1 MTANVSLKD
10 IKLMSNFKFTEARIA
25 SLQPLAKG
33 EREHG
38 DTDVP
43 GLHIRV
49 RASGSKSYF
58 VRYRIGGR
66 GVRHSRFTI
75 GAPGAVR
82 LDEARKLAAK
92 VLSDIRSGT
101 DPVTKRKAKVPEAD
115 ATTLAEL
122 VNLHEADHLSRR
134 VVTAVAT
141 ARMLQR
147 DFVARVGENRDPATI
162 GRTELVACLDRVRDG
177 VPGHAKPRPGLV
189 STFRS
194 RLYGLFETALTR
206 GIVHANPLAGYRRTR
221 RSRAQRLEEDAR
233 HAGRMLSMDEIAALW
248 MACCDPRV
256 SPSFGAYVQ
265 MLIISGCRRT
275 ELTLARL
282 PWITSATTHRPA
294 LLTIPAQVTKNGRSH
309 VLPLPQLAAAVIAG
323 VRRYADTDL
332 VFPGARSRKT
342 GRTAAISGWSKSWP
356 RLMAV
361 AREDGLSGVVR
372 IHDLRKSARSHWS
385 RLGVSERVK
394 KLMLNHADSD
404 ALTGIYD
411 RYDYLDEK
419 IAAMD
424 LWSREIEEAL
434 EVRQFAVCGRSHP
447 ASRPEGHG
455 EDYGQ

>member
-1 MTANVSLKD
+1 
-10 IKLMSNFKFTEARIA
+10 MSNFKFTEARIA
-25 SLQPLAKG
+25 SLQPPAKG
-33 EREHG
+33 EQEHG
-38 DTDVP
+38 DTDVS

-92 VLSDIRSGT
+92 VLSDIRSGA
-101 DPVTKRKAKVPEAD
+101 DPVAEWKGKATEVD
-115 ATTLAEL
+115 ATTVAEL
-122 VNLHEADHLSRR
+122 VHLHEADHLSRR

-141 ARMLQR
+141 ARMLRR
-147 DFVARVGENRDPATI
+147 DLVARVGENRDPATI
-162 GRTELVACLDRVRDG
+162 SRAELVACLDRVRDG
-177 VPGHAKPRPGLV
+177 VPGHTKPRPGLV
-189 STFRS
+189 STLRT
-194 RLYGLFETALTR
+194 RLYGLFETALAR
-206 GIVHANPLAGYRRTR
+206 GIVQANPLAGYRRPR

-233 HAGRMLSMDEIAALW
+233 RAGRMLSMDEIAALW
-248 MACCDPRV
+248 MACGDPRV

-265 MLIISGCRRT
+265 MLIVSGCRRT

-282 PWITSATTHRPA
+282 SWITSATTHCPA

-309 VLPLPQLAAAVIAG
+309 ILPLPQLAAAVIAG

-332 VFPGARSRKT
+332 VFPGAKSRKT
-342 GRTAAISGWSKSWP
+342 GKTAAISGWSKSWP
-356 RLMAV
+356 RLLAV
-361 AREDGLSGVVR
+361 AREHGLIGEVR

-394 KLMLNHADSD
+394 KLMLNHTDSD

-411 RYDYLDEK
+411 KYDYRDEK
-419 IAAMD
+419 VGAMD
-424 LWSREIEEAL
+424 LWCREIEKAL
-434 EVRQFAVCGRSHP
+434 KVRQLPSGEVVTLPSGRKGKTRHRLAKTEVS
-447 ASRPEGHG
+447 SLT
-455 EDYGQ
+455 